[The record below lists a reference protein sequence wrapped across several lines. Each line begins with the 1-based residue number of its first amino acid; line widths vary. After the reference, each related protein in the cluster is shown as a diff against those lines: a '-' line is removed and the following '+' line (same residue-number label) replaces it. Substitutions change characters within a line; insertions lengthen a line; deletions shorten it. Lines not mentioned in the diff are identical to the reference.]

1 MPDTLTPE
9 QMRIVRAARAV
20 VYEIEQGT
28 GEPDDEQWAE
38 LRAAHIDAMAEAVRS
53 AAWKDGYGVEVIE
66 LSAALAILLG
76 TLAERAADVYSRG
89 GALGLAIDE
98 PDPTAADAWAE
109 VKSAIGEGFV
119 VTVTLNTLGTYVAAA
134 WPGGN
139 YVGDPAY
146 LTDRPEATADAA
158 LRALAL
164 AILRGTPQ

>member
-38 LRAAHIDAMAEAVRS
+38 LRAAHIDAMAEA
-53 AAWKDGYGVEVIE
+53 
-66 LSAALAILLG
+66 
-76 TLAERAADVYSRG
+76 
-89 GALGLAIDE
+89 
-98 PDPTAADAWAE
+98 DAWAE

-139 YVGDPAY
+139 YVGDPPY
-146 LTDRPEATADAA
+146 LTDRPEATADDA
-158 LRALAL
+158 LRALVL
-164 AILRGTPQ
+164 AILRGTPE

>member
-1 MPDTLTPE
+1 MPDTLSREKIDAFREDHSEHHSGPE
-9 QMRIVRAARAV
+9 GIYCNECDYQVPCPTMRLL
-20 VYEIEQGT
+20 T
-28 GEPDDEQWAE
+28 
-38 LRAAHIDAMAEAVRS
+38 HIDA
-53 AAWKDGYGVEVIE
+53 
-66 LSAALAILLG
+66 L
-76 TLAERAADVYSRG
+76 
-89 GALGLAIDE
+89 
-98 PDPTAADAWAE
+98 TAADAWAE